1 MEQIEFLEKNVFTGL
16 KNLNT
21 DEEREDLHVFS
32 AADFDILLERVAH
45 YGIGVYTIEAWID
58 GNSQEVSHQ
67 EESKKKATDAKW
79 YRRAFSLLKAK
90 NTKYTFSGTYKVSAK
105 LLAR

>member
-1 MEQIEFLEKNVFTGL
+1 MEQTEFLEKNVFTDL

-21 DEEREDLHVFS
+21 DEDREDLHIFS
-32 AADFDILLERVAH
+32 ATDFEKLLDRVAH
-45 YGIGVYTIEAWID
+45 YGIGIYTIEAWLN
-58 GNSQEVSHQ
+58 GVSQEVAHQ

-79 YRRAFSLLKAK
+79 YRRAFTNLKAQ
-90 NTKYTFSGTYKVSAK
+90 NADFTYSGTYKVSAR